1 MITKL
6 YEYNMYYKRMRE
18 IRVELIN
25 LNKIFNNKPCNFII
39 KNKISRKKFKDFEYN
54 NTIRNIEYDNE
65 NFYYKINLQEN
76 DTYIIVKHNEV
87 AFHTIYE
94 SMTKRIISY
103 GETLSK
109 IITILQKL

>member
-6 YEYNMYYKRMRE
+6 YEYNMYYKRIRE
-18 IRVELIN
+18 IRIELTN
-25 LNKIFNNKPCNFII
+25 LNKVFNNKPCKFVI
-39 KNKISRKKFKDFEYN
+39 KNKIGRETFKNFEHNDIIY
-54 NTIRNIEYDNE
+54 NIEYDNK
-65 NFYYKINLQEN
+65 NFYYKINLQKD
-76 DTYIIVKHNEV
+76 DTYIIVKRNEV

-94 SMTKRIISY
+94 SITKRIISY